1 MTFED
6 IQEIIAKDEHR
17 CLELKKTTGELQDG
31 MHSACA
37 FLNTEGG
44 LLIFGVAPT
53 SLKILGQQVTDN
65 TQREIAQA
73 LAGLYPAV
81 EVKPEYIDVPGRNG
95 DQLIVMHFCG
105 WKWGQ
110 MPYTYRGCPYY
121 KNESTTQVMPQEMYE
136 ERLRA
141 AKPEKFAWERQEA
154 EGVALADL
162 DEKRISGAVRL
173 GVERGRMPATAE
185 AESVE
190 SLLSK
195 WNLMRD
201 GKVLNGAVALFG
213 KNLSGYTQMSL
224 RLARFRGTDKNEF
237 VDSGRADGNFFDL
250 LDAGMAFFFK
260 HLSQSGKIVGFQ
272 KEEHLEI
279 PAEALR
285 EALTNALCHRQL
297 EKYNLTPSIA
307 VYDDRVEIENP
318 GRLPFDLTPETIKS
332 AHASYPYN
340 PLIAEVLFKSSFLE
354 SWGSGVGRM
363 VDACRAQGVP
373 EPEYEVAGGFV
384 RMIFRKSFAASGLS
398 KDQVVTKPGV
408 SWEEVGSKLG
418 VSWEEVEKLIV
429 ALQHPMFL
437 NDLKELYGWNNASK
451 FKEKYINPLIAEGLV
466 DMTVPNKP
474 TSPNQKYY
482 LTEKGKGLLSNGI
495 GVKQAEGVSVERVNK
510 LIAEFTEALP
520 RFEINLPAMEKQ
532 YEATL
537 PVADA
542 RCFQAAYKMKKE
554 MFADNG
560 AWIYETPELYLT
572 EIQSNIW
579 QHYNVLFLMHRAD
592 ASFQIRFSEIKSA
605 LKALGVDGRY
615 AVITS
620 FFLGT
625 YDDLYGG
632 DIALKE
638 TDYGYQYGEVPIYRV
653 PSHEDHLIVMR
664 KELLPR
670 YEAKVF
676 EGPNKEYRLIN
687 EQHLL
692 YSNLFN
698 MKDEGDGLGLA
709 MMRDLKFYLPEDKD
723 FHYVKLLVD
732 RIERKES
739 ELSKIMYL

>member
-1 MTFED
+1 MTFEE
-6 IQEIIAKDEHR
+6 IQKLIAKDEHR
-17 CLELKKTTGELQDG
+17 SLELKKTTGELQDG

-37 FLNTEGG
+37 FLNTDGG
-44 LLIFGVAPT
+44 WLVFGVAPK

-95 DQLIVMHFCG
+95 DQLIVMHFSG

-110 MPYTYRGCPYY
+110 MPYAYRGCPYY

-154 EGVALADL
+154 EGLALADL
-162 DEKRISGAVRL
+162 DEKRIRGAVRL

-195 WNLMRD
+195 WNLMRE

-250 LDAGMAFFFK
+250 LDAGMAFLFK

-318 GRLPFDLTPETIKS
+318 GRLPFDLTPETIKN

-373 EPEYEVAGGFV
+373 EPEYDVAGGFV
-384 RMIFRKSFAASGLS
+384 RMIFRKRIATSGLIQEEDGS
-398 KDQVVTKPGV
+398 KQGG

-429 ALQHPMFL
+429 ALQDPMLL
-437 NDLKELYGWNNASK
+437 NDLKELYGWKNASK
-451 FKEKYINPLIAEGLV
+451 FKEKYINPLIAEGLA

-474 TSPNQKYY
+474 TSPNQKYC
-482 LTEKGKGLLSNGI
+482 LTEKGKGLLANKIS
-495 GVKQAEGVSVERVNK
+495 VKQAEGVSDERVNR
-510 LIAEFTEALP
+510 LIAEFAEALP

-537 PVADA
+537 PIADV

-572 EIQSNIW
+572 EIQTNIW
-579 QHYNVLFLMHRAD
+579 QHYNVQFLMHRAD
-592 ASFQIRFSEIKSA
+592 ATYKIRFSEIKAA

-620 FFLGT
+620 FYLGT
-625 YDDLYGG
+625 YDALYGG
-632 DIALKE
+632 EVALKE

-653 PSHEDHLIVMR
+653 PSHEDRLIVMR

-670 YEAKVF
+670 CEAKVF
-676 EGPNKEYRLIN
+676 EGPSKEYRLIN
-687 EQHLL
+687 EQYLL

-709 MMRDLKFYLPEDKD
+709 MMRDIKFYLPEDKN
-723 FHYVKLLVD
+723 FHYVKFMVD
-732 RIERKES
+732 RMERVES
-739 ELSKIMYL
+739 EQGKIRSM